1 MSAGWVAAAMLC
13 SMAVWSSAGAQDSGS
28 TFHDARGDS
37 TQRQQAPSRRWGSS
51 AWFPRLRLDNDA
63 YNFWIHPAH
72 RTDEQY
78 SNGVLASLE
87 ALHAPW
93 WGRLLGG
100 SNPGCG
106 VDTATTGHCLTSHV
120 FVGQNLYTPDLTR
133 PPYANPDWESER
145 PYAAWLFV
153 GAGGRKVSRRRMRQV
168 ELAIGVTGRPA
179 LGETAQ
185 RIAHWLV
192 RTYTMKAEGWE
203 TQVGFQPGV
212 QLGWRE
218 SALAARLATGG
229 KGWLDLAPFAGVTA
243 GTIRTSADAGARLRV
258 GYNLSHP
265 WDPRASRGRGPLEVL
280 ATAGARGEYVARDFS
295 LDGTLVNR
303 DRFVERVSTVREFD
317 VGVGIRFH
325 RLRLDWG
332 ATTRSRE
339 YTTGPVRHVYS
350 TMSAA
355 WEFIP

>member
-1 MSAGWVAAAMLC
+1 MAGRVAAALLFW
-13 SMAVWSSAGAQDSGS
+13 VVTWSSAGAQDSGA
-28 TFHDARGDS
+28 TLQDTHNDS
-37 TQRQQAPSRRWGSS
+37 TQRHQRVSRRWGSS

-100 SNPGCG
+100 NRPGCG
-106 VDTATTGHCLTSHV
+106 QDTSSTGSCLTSQV
-120 FVGQNLYTPDLTR
+120 FLGQNLYTPNLNR
-133 PPYANPDWESER
+133 PPHANPDWESER

-153 GAGGRKVSRRRMRQV
+153 GAGGRKVSERRMRQV
-168 ELAIGVTGRPA
+168 DFAIGVTGRPA

-192 RTYTMKAEGWE
+192 RTYTMKAEGWD

-212 QLGWRE
+212 QLSWRE
-218 SALAARLATGG
+218 SALAARFAAGG
-229 KGWLDLAPFAGVTA
+229 KGWFDLAPFAGISA
-243 GTIRTSADAGARLRV
+243 GTIRTSADAGARLRF

-265 WDPRASRGRGPLEVL
+265 WDPRASRGRAPLELL
-280 ATAGARGEYVARDFS
+280 ATAGARGEYVARDFT

-303 DRFVERVSTVREFD
+303 DRFVERLSTVREFD
-317 VGVGIRFH
+317 LGMGVRFH

-339 YTTGPVRHVYS
+339 YTTGPAQHVYS